1 MLVVRPCFYHIA
13 ICDDDSRLAA
23 EPNGVVITSDGEARK
38 LMMARALYKTP
49 PSCCRTDPPEALD
62 LVWEYE
68 VYRRFSH
75 ISGGRTSVSISHRL
89 ASCRF
94 CDEILAASSSGAA
107 IGSCWRRRQYARLW
121 HAQAQH
127 DTDAL

>member
-1 MLVVRPCFYHIA
+1 MHIA
-13 ICDDDSRLAA
+13 ICDDVSRLAA
-23 EPNGVVITSDGEARK
+23 EPNGVVITSGGEAGK

-49 PSCCRTDPPEALD
+49 PSCCWTNPPAALNP
-62 LVWEYE
+62 VSEYE

-121 HAQAQH
+121 YAQAQH

>member
-1 MLVVRPCFYHIA
+1 M
-13 ICDDDSRLAA
+13 
-23 EPNGVVITSDGEARK
+23 VITSGGEARK

-49 PSCCRTDPPEALD
+49 PSCCWTDPPAALD
-62 LVWEYE
+62 PVSEYE

-94 CDEILAASSSGAA
+94 CDEILAASSSVSYTHLTLPT
-107 IGSCWRRRQYARLW
+107 ILRV
-121 HAQAQH
+121 
-127 DTDAL
+127 